1 MKDRSLAARLQS
13 AASTQFAGLRAAGRV
28 CTNASGDAGMKKAS
42 TRLLEQE
49 TQTPSPAPD
58 LIPAESST
66 ENLHWDWYSK
76 RGALQPEE
84 QSRSNLEKREVGL
97 RFATTVWICRPTTGS
112 DGSKIPQPSKTAK
125 AGAPGSEKHAD
136 EVEVAGIVALLT
148 NNRRNRI
155 QSHRSLCFRPRSQNF
170 RRDLEWLSVL

>member
-1 MKDRSLAARLQS
+1 MSERSLAARLQS

-28 CTNASGDAGMKKAS
+28 CTNTSGDAGMKKAS

-76 RGALQPEE
+76 RGHFRAKWLAFTPNAPPIVHSPLAACQGKDIE
-84 QSRSNLEKREVGL
+84 RN
-97 RFATTVWICRPTTGS
+97 
-112 DGSKIPQPSKTAK
+112 PQ
-125 AGAPGSEKHAD
+125 
-136 EVEVAGIVALLT
+136 
-148 NNRRNRI
+148 
-155 QSHRSLCFRPRSQNF
+155 
-170 RRDLEWLSVL
+170 

>member
-28 CTNASGDAGMKKAS
+28 CTNTSGDAGMKKAS

-58 LIPAESST
+58 LIPAKSST

-76 RGALQPEE
+76 RGHF
-84 QSRSNLEKREVGL
+84 N
-97 RFATTVWICRPTTGS
+97 C
-112 DGSKIPQPSKTAK
+112 
-125 AGAPGSEKHAD
+125 
-136 EVEVAGIVALLT
+136 ALLLDCSV
-148 NNRRNRI
+148 REI
-155 QSHRSLCFRPRSQNF
+155 
-170 RRDLEWLSVL
+170 LESRARALRELMVSPP

>member
-76 RGALQPEE
+76 RGHFTTLTGGVPCECTVRLRAV
-84 QSRSNLEKREVGL
+84 RSGSFENLLMWRLNLV
-97 RFATTVWICRPTTGS
+97 
-112 DGSKIPQPSKTAK
+112 
-125 AGAPGSEKHAD
+125 
-136 EVEVAGIVALLT
+136 
-148 NNRRNRI
+148 
-155 QSHRSLCFRPRSQNF
+155 
-170 RRDLEWLSVL
+170 

>member
-1 MKDRSLAARLQS
+1 MSERELVHQSERCKTKDRSLAARLQS

-28 CTNASGDAGMKKAS
+28 CTNTSGDAGMKKAS

-76 RGALQPEE
+76 RGHFTTTRPFWEK
-84 QSRSNLEKREVGL
+84 SRIIASWVTKRRFKRGQGKEKMNFLLKSGAANADVL
-97 RFATTVWICRPTTGS
+97 R
-112 DGSKIPQPSKTAK
+112 
-125 AGAPGSEKHAD
+125 
-136 EVEVAGIVALLT
+136 
-148 NNRRNRI
+148 
-155 QSHRSLCFRPRSQNF
+155 
-170 RRDLEWLSVL
+170 

>member
-1 MKDRSLAARLQS
+1 MAARLQS

-28 CTNASGDAGMKKAS
+28 CTNTSGDAGMKKAS

-76 RGALQPEE
+76 RGHFRDGPF
-84 QSRSNLEKREVGL
+84 SVGL
-97 RFATTVWICRPTTGS
+97 QFLRLLPAFSLTHMVKYPWITISILVSTM
-112 DGSKIPQPSKTAK
+112 
-125 AGAPGSEKHAD
+125 
-136 EVEVAGIVALLT
+136 VEQV
-148 NNRRNRI
+148 
-155 QSHRSLCFRPRSQNF
+155 
-170 RRDLEWLSVL
+170 

>member
-28 CTNASGDAGMKKAS
+28 CTNTSGDAGMKKAS

-76 RGALQPEE
+76 RGHFKPVNKLGG
-84 QSRSNLEKREVGL
+84 VG
-97 RFATTVWICRPTTGS
+97 
-112 DGSKIPQPSKTAK
+112 
-125 AGAPGSEKHAD
+125 
-136 EVEVAGIVALLT
+136 
-148 NNRRNRI
+148 
-155 QSHRSLCFRPRSQNF
+155 SHSSLVVGKPDTISCQLFHRHFHNF
-170 RRDLEWLSVL
+170 RVLPE

>member
-28 CTNASGDAGMKKAS
+28 CTNTSGDAGMKKAS

-76 RGALQPEE
+76 RGHFINTNSL
-84 QSRSNLEKREVGL
+84 SHSLKRSERY
-97 RFATTVWICRPTTGS
+97 RP
-112 DGSKIPQPSKTAK
+112 
-125 AGAPGSEKHAD
+125 
-136 EVEVAGIVALLT
+136 
-148 NNRRNRI
+148 
-155 QSHRSLCFRPRSQNF
+155 
-170 RRDLEWLSVL
+170 

>member
-76 RGALQPEE
+76 RGHFTSSEDNLLEQVRISRHSSTLHVQHPEE
-84 QSRSNLEKREVGL
+84 
-97 RFATTVWICRPTTGS
+97 
-112 DGSKIPQPSKTAK
+112 
-125 AGAPGSEKHAD
+125 
-136 EVEVAGIVALLT
+136 GIVLKFAQATPT
-148 NNRRNRI
+148 NY
-155 QSHRSLCFRPRSQNF
+155 
-170 RRDLEWLSVL
+170 VV

>member
-28 CTNASGDAGMKKAS
+28 CTNTSGDAGMKKAS

-76 RGALQPEE
+76 RGHFTCAVAFPEPTETVEMSLQ
-84 QSRSNLEKREVGL
+84 V
-97 RFATTVWICRPTTGS
+97 
-112 DGSKIPQPSKTAK
+112 TA
-125 AGAPGSEKHAD
+125 G
-136 EVEVAGIVALLT
+136 
-148 NNRRNRI
+148 
-155 QSHRSLCFRPRSQNF
+155 
-170 RRDLEWLSVL
+170 

>member
-1 MKDRSLAARLQS
+1 MSERELVHQSERCKTKDRSLAARLQS

-28 CTNASGDAGMKKAS
+28 CTNTSGDAGMKKAS

-76 RGALQPEE
+76 RGHFTCTLTSRHHALGLIRVHTLH
-84 QSRSNLEKREVGL
+84 SARIHCCSHVIVCHSGLDTAVGVGSGRVKCRVDL
-97 RFATTVWICRPTTGS
+97 RVRP
-112 DGSKIPQPSKTAK
+112 I
-125 AGAPGSEKHAD
+125 
-136 EVEVAGIVALLT
+136 
-148 NNRRNRI
+148 
-155 QSHRSLCFRPRSQNF
+155 
-170 RRDLEWLSVL
+170 

>member
-1 MKDRSLAARLQS
+1 MAARLQS

-28 CTNASGDAGMKKAS
+28 CTNTSGDAGMKKAS

-76 RGALQPEE
+76 RGRFRLVTAPLQRIRRRCRILISKPS
-84 QSRSNLEKREVGL
+84 SRYSPS
-97 RFATTVWICRPTTGS
+97 TPVW
-112 DGSKIPQPSKTAK
+112 
-125 AGAPGSEKHAD
+125 
-136 EVEVAGIVALLT
+136 
-148 NNRRNRI
+148 
-155 QSHRSLCFRPRSQNF
+155 
-170 RRDLEWLSVL
+170 